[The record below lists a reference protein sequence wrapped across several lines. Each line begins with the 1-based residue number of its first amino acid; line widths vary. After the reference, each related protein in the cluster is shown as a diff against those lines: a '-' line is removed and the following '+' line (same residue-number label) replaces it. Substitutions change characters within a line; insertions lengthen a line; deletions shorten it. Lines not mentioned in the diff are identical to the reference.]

1 MGNFYLLHEEGFL
14 RRGRKWVLSC
24 LLSPRHYKTCQV
36 KRGHPG
42 RFLFINSTNIITL
55 SWSCFCGIRCCSTV
69 SKRTKGQFRPHKQH
83 QPYSL
88 NKAAQLLLLL
98 CVVHLDF
105 NLGYATNT
113 DYDAV
118 TVTLRLGV
126 MGFPA
131 TGYFIC
137 QKLHHITE
145 STFQEC
151 SIQIKGT
158 VFQTHCIFRRA
169 QKISKMEG

>member
-1 MGNFYLLHEEGFL
+1 MSCFWLFL
-14 RRGRKWVLSC
+14 RKCEELQNVFSKKHC
-24 LLSPRHYKTCQV
+24 LLQTDEPKI
-36 KRGHPG
+36 G
-42 RFLFINSTNIITL
+42 
-55 SWSCFCGIRCCSTV
+55 WSCFCGIRCCSTV

-98 CVVHLDF
+98 YVVHLDF